1 MNIEAVNMELLNKAM
16 NIGKKTKF
24 TVRIYEN
31 DIIYT
36 QTNLT
41 YIELGIY
48 LVSNA
53 NKINIIHIH
62 LKQE

>member
-1 MNIEAVNMELLNKAM
+1 MNIDDLKMELLNKAM

-48 LVSNA
+48 LVSNS
-53 NKINIIHIH
+53 NKINKIDIH